1 MTSAARRN
9 GVRLFYKQS
18 EVHEMNSN
26 AGVFS
31 DGLAQS
37 LSERFNA
44 TAASYDRTAMRIA
57 RTLRPSMVST
67 NGKSATGR

>member
-9 GVRLFYKQS
+9 GVRFFYKRPK
-18 EVHEMNSN
+18 VHDMNSN

-44 TAASYDRTAMRIA
+44 TVASYDRTAMRIA
-57 RTLRPSMVST
+57 RTLRQSIAST
-67 NGKSATGR
+67 NEKPATGR

>member
-1 MTSAARRN
+1 MTSTARRN
-9 GVRLFYKQS
+9 GVRFFYKRP
-18 EVHEMNSN
+18 EVHDMNSN

-57 RTLRPSMVST
+57 LTLRSAMVSS
-67 NGKSATGR
+67 NGKPATGR